1 MTLPDLPSLMS
12 TFSCIGAKNNT
23 GIERL
28 ALSASDIEARLLLI
42 KTMLN
47 DGLHVYID
55 EIGNIYGLVKALT
68 DSDRLVL
75 TGSHLDSQP
84 DGGRFD
90 GQVGVLASLR
100 VVSGCKERVWQQSG
114 INLGV
119 VNWTN
124 EEGARFQPSLMGSSV
139 FTGVLSIEDAVNCI
153 DAQGVCVSEALDSFR
168 SSLASGCDGLTQHEM
183 TSRVSFASAST
194 LRRATVGYAELHVE
208 QGDRLESAGID
219 VGVVDSIWSAYKT
232 DITVIGE
239 QTHTGSTPMCKRRD
253 ALYAASRAVTSIFE
267 LGAGDPDG
275 LLHTAVAWM
284 QIVPNSPNATPSKV
298 RFKVELR
305 SACEDRVRAAL
316 SSFTDQLESL
326 GEACGVQ
333 FQVEPWSARP
343 ASQLAGSLSED
354 VASLLRDNGLSVMRL
369 STIAG
374 HDAVALSNAGI
385 PSILLFVTSVAGIT
399 HNHHEFTSDS
409 DLVKGESALVVAVNQ
424 LIFNG
429 QN

>member
-1 MTLPDLPSLMS
+1 MTLPDLPSLMGA
-12 TFSCIGAKNNT
+12 FSCVGAKNGT

-28 ALSASDIEARLLLI
+28 ALSASDIDARLLLI

-47 DGLHVYID
+47 DGLHVYVD

-100 VVSGCKERVWQQSG
+100 VVSGCKERVSHQSG

-139 FTGVLSIEDAVNCI
+139 FTGALSIEDAVNRI
-153 DAQGVCVSEALDSFR
+153 DAQGVCVAEALDSFR
-168 SSLASGCDGLTQHEM
+168 SSLESGFDDFTQHEM
-183 TSRVSFASAST
+183 ASRVGFAPAST
-194 LRRATVGYAELHVE
+194 LRRVIVGYAELHVE
-208 QGDRLESAGID
+208 QGDRLESAGVD

-239 QTHTGSTPMCKRRD
+239 QTHTGPTPMRKRRD
-253 ALYAASRAVTSIFE
+253 ALYAASRAVASIFE
-267 LGAGDPDG
+267 LGADDPDG
-275 LLHTAVAWM
+275 LLHTSVAWM
-284 QIVPNSPNATPSKV
+284 KIVPNSPNATPSTV

-305 SACEDRVRAAL
+305 SACEDRVRDAL
-316 SSFTDQLESL
+316 ASLTDQLESL
-326 GEACGVQ
+326 GEGCGVQ
-333 FQVEPWSARP
+333 FHVEPWSARP
-343 ASQLAGSLSED
+343 AGQLEGSLSED
-354 VASLLRDNGLSVMRL
+354 LASRLRDNGLSVMRL

-385 PSILLFVTSVAGIT
+385 SSLLLFVTSVAGIT
-399 HNHHEFTSDS
+399 HNHREFTSDS
-409 DLVKGESALVVAVNQ
+409 DLVKGESALAVAVDQ
-424 LIFNG
+424 LISNV